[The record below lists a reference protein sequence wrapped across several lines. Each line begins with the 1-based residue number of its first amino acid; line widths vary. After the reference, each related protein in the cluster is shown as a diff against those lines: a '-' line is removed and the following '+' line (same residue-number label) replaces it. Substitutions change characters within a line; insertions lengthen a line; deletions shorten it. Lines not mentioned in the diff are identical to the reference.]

1 MSDNRTPVGLQL
13 RSLITAD
20 GALQLS
26 LIELETPLPAPE
38 EVVIRVLASPINP
51 SDIGLLL
58 GAADI
63 RRAVA
68 TGSAARPIVTAPI
81 PAHHMGGMAGRL
93 GLSSPV
99 GNEGAGVVV
108 EAGSSP
114 AAQALLGRT
123 VAAIGGGMYAQYR
136 CVPLDQC
143 LVLPEQTTPAEGAS
157 CFVNPLTALGMV
169 ETMRREGHTALV
181 HTAAASNLGQMLNRI
196 CLQDAVPLVNI
207 VRSPAQVALLR
218 SLGATHIC
226 DMSVP
231 SFMADLTNAL
241 ALTGA
246 TLAFDATGG
255 GKLAGQILVGMEAA
269 LNRTAQ
275 TYSRYGSTTH
285 KQVYLYGGLDP
296 SPLEINRTF
305 GMAWGVGGW
314 LLFPFLHRIGA
325 EATRALKARVAAEI
339 KTTFV
344 SHYSHEI
351 ALHEA
356 LQLDLI
362 AAYAARTTGNK
373 YLINPSL

>member
-1 MSDNRTPVGLQL
+1 MANRRTPAGLQL
-13 RSLITAD
+13 RSLVTAQA
-20 GALQLS
+20 ALQLS
-26 LIELETPLPAPE
+26 LIEIATPVPAPD
-38 EVVIRVLASPINP
+38 EVVIRIQASPLNP

-58 GAADI
+58 GAADM
-63 RRAVA
+63 RCAVRA
-68 TGSAARPIVTAPI
+68 GSTASPVVSAPI
-81 PAHHMGGMAGRL
+81 PEPLMGGMAGRL
-93 GLSSPV
+93 GLSLPV
-99 GNEGAGVVV
+99 GNEGTGVVV

-136 CVPLDQC
+136 CLPLDQC

-169 ETMRREGHTALV
+169 ETMRHEGHTALV
-181 HTAAASNLGQMLNRI
+181 HTAAASNLGQMLQRI

-218 SLGATHIC
+218 GLGATHIC

-246 TLAFDATGG
+246 TVAFDATGG

-314 LLFPFLHRIGA
+314 LLFAFLHRIGV

-344 SHYSHEI
+344 SHYSREI

-356 LQLDLI
+356 LQLDVI
-362 AAYAARTTGNK
+362 GAYAARTTGNK
-373 YLINPSL
+373 YLINPTR